1 MQTRSIRYRPT
12 VEALDGARS
21 SDLTQVSVSIILA
34 ILVMLLLGSNSLLSW
49 CNNLPVGQVSDFL
62 VGMSQAWQDAL
73 TQIGLTWFAET
84 IRALLRSFEAMRW
97 G

>member
-12 VEALDGARS
+12 VEALGGARS
-21 SDLTQVSVSIILA
+21 SDLMQVSLSIVLA

-49 CNNLPVGQVSDFL
+49 CNNLPVGQLSDLL
-62 VGMSQAWQDAL
+62 VGVSQAWQDAL
-73 TQIGLTWFAET
+73 AQIGFTWFAET
-84 IRALLRSFEAMRW
+84 IRAVLRSFEAMRW